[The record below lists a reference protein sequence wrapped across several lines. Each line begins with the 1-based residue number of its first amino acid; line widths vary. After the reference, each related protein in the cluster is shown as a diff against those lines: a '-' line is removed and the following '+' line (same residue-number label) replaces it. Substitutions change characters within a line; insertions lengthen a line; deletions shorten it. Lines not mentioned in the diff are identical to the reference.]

1 MRDLLFEAASVA
13 PPPPDAGMWPEAE
26 CAAVH
31 RMLRQGWPDQAP
43 GLLRLA
49 GQATAEYIL
58 AHRIP
63 APVRR
68 LLRVLPG
75 VLSAPL
81 LTAAIERHAWTF
93 AGSGSFAV
101 TGRRPLTF
109 EIKGNPLIAG
119 ESAGHPLCDWHAAV
133 FERLFRSL
141 VWPRATVTEV
151 ACTARGADA
160 CRFAINPR

>member
-1 MRDLLFEAASVA
+1 MDGGHPVPRSAGLIGPNALLQLISVLDRHEGRAMRDLLFGAAGVA

-31 RMLRQGWPDQAP
+31 HMLRQGWPDETP

-49 GQATAEYIL
+49 GQATAGYIL

-81 LTAAIERHAWTF
+81 LTSAIERHAWTF
-93 AGSGSFAV
+93 ADRAASQLSGV
-101 TGRRPLTF
+101 IP
-109 EIKGNPLIAG
+109 
-119 ESAGHPLCDWHAAV
+119 
-133 FERLFRSL
+133 
-141 VWPRATVTEV
+141 
-151 ACTARGADA
+151 
-160 CRFAINPR
+160 